1 MRIAGAQIPVTN
13 DVKTN
18 FEAIM
23 KACEWAVENKVDY
36 LFTPETS
43 LSGYNTPAYTIHT
56 CKETEDAM
64 AKLVE

>member
-36 LFTPETS
+36 LFTP
-43 LSGYNTPAYTIHT
+43 
-56 CKETEDAM
+56 
-64 AKLVE
+64 

>member
-43 LSGYNTPAYTIHT
+43 LSGYNTPAYTTVSYTHLT
-56 CKETEDAM
+56 LPTNRE
-64 AKLVE
+64 V